1 MEKIINIIQDLTERK
16 RTGSQLKADEWKS
29 LFNYHNQLI
38 DDNKLNAVPQH
49 RLNCGGCKAVVQSN
63 LYDYFNNNNFMA
75 KKNRTPKETTK
86 ETAQAA
92 ETQTKA
98 SAEETKRTATSE
110 KGTEKTVLSILI
122 AGTEAQVDKLK
133 SSIKK
138 VEGVE
143 IRTSHAGESQ
153 TERMKTL
160 LERAEGEFVVFV
172 EPTATVPES
181 YAELIMQAIEANPKA
196 EVLAVKSRIGQQVY
210 LHSPEHKKAGR
221 IRDRIVGAITLQNPI
236 RKELISELDFENIE
250 SGLLNI
256 QSGLK
261 SFQIEKPLYLRK

>member
-1 MEKIINIIQDLTERK
+1 MEKIIELVENIRLSGGKYQYKGTE
-16 RTGSQLKADEWKS
+16 LADMFK
-29 LFNYHNQLI
+29 LHNQLI
-38 DDNKLNAVPQH
+38 NDGQLYAEPQH
-49 RLNCGGCKAVVQSN
+49 NKTCGACKAKVFTN
-63 LYDYFNNNNFMA
+63 LYHYFNDNNFMA

-98 SAEETKRTATSE
+98 STEETKRTATSE

-133 SSIKK
+133 SSINK

-143 IRTSHAGESQ
+143 IRTTHAGESQ

-172 EPTATVPES
+172 EPTISVPEN

-236 RKELISELDFENIE
+236 RKELVSELDFENVE